1 MTIAIAG
8 NFTEGVVFAVDSACT
23 YQQNDGAIRTI
34 YNAAQKIFHVG
45 LSPDWSDS
53 PYGAVLFGAAS
64 YCGISWRNVIG
75 NFWRQQV
82 QRQIP
87 ANEMAQSF
95 LAYLQA
101 IEPDPEK
108 RTESGIFLA
117 GYGKDDLNV
126 RCFKILAKNLSA
138 EEIQIGGFGYDGM
151 PNVVDMLQFG
161 MTRQTFQEV
170 KKRFGGAT
178 ITKEGPDGTPIEKS
192 LAQEVL
198 DLIEATG
205 VFCRPE
211 MDMPLRDAI
220 DYMHFLVYST
230 EKYFKFHL
238 GAPICG
244 GPVEIAAIT
253 IDRGFRRILT
263 KPLDYSIHI

>member
-23 YQQNDGAIRTI
+23 YQQSDGDIRTI

-53 PYGAVLFGAAS
+53 PYGAVLFGDAS

-75 NFWRQQV
+75 NFWRQQA
-82 QRQIP
+82 QKQIP

-108 RTESGIFLA
+108 RTESGVFFA

-138 EEIQIGGFGYDGM
+138 QEIPIGGFQYDGV
-151 PNVVDMLQFG
+151 PNVVQMLLFG
-161 MTRQTFQEV
+161 MTGQTRLEV
-170 KKRFGGAT
+170 NKRFGAVT
-178 ITKEGPDGTPIEKS
+178 IRKEGPDGTPIEKS

-230 EKYFKFHL
+230 EKYFKFSS

-263 KPLDYSIHI
+263 KPLDYSIHM